1 MKPEFTMEAIVLKGE
16 PYHASKN
23 LKAKVGK
30 CGKRRCSLG
39 PYLEGHLKHPSNKQ
53 DGEVLLYGPKTWSPC

>member
-1 MKPEFTMEAIVLKGE
+1 MEAIELKGE

-30 CGKRRCSLG
+30 YGKRRCNLG
-39 PYLEGHLKHPSNKQ
+39 SYLQGHLKHPSNKQ
-53 DGEVLLYGPKTWSPC
+53 DGEVLLYEPKTWSPC

>member
-1 MKPEFTMEAIVLKGE
+1 MRETSCKTEVTMEAIVLKGE

-30 CGKRRCSLG
+30 CGKRRCNFG
-39 PYLEGHLKHPSNKQ
+39 PYL
-53 DGEVLLYGPKTWSPC
+53 

>member
-1 MKPEFTMEAIVLKGE
+1 VKPEVTIEAIVLKGE

-30 CGKRRCSLG
+30 CGKRMLNLG
-39 PYLEGHLKHPSNKQ
+39 PYLPGHLKHLSNKQ

>member
-1 MKPEFTMEAIVLKGE
+1 MEVIVLKGE

-30 CGKRRCSLG
+30 CGKRRCNLG
-39 PYLEGHLKHPSNKQ
+39 PYLQGHVKHPSNKQ
-53 DGEVLLYGPKTWSPC
+53 D

>member
-1 MKPEFTMEAIVLKGE
+1 MEALVLKGE

-30 CGKRRCSLG
+30 CGKRRCSRG
-39 PYLEGHLKHPSNKQ
+39 PYLHGHLKHTSNKQ
-53 DGEVLLYGPKTWSPC
+53 DGEVLL